1 MQLLIHSSALELV
14 PSLPSLV
21 EEAGLMVVAEPHALG
36 KEPTVAILG
45 AGSAVV
51 ELADLHQRSA
61 DVWPVIAGPVDLP
74 LNEENLEIIAAPAL
88 RVSASAADVSKAV
101 AFGGRK
107 DGWLHSELIE
117 QDPLARR
124 VAGDALCE
132 WVKARPGVVGC
143 VHLGCLGS
151 ASCTRVLGPL
161 INHAYRQLDV
171 LPRDELSVEDM
182 WNVVLL
188 VAVPVSEAECREI
201 NELHAELVAVSRDVR
216 GARKVLLWWGE
227 TPTEKFGPL
236 GSTIGVGRQTSAD
249 PLRAVLDETARDRVE
264 REALEL
270 VFKARL
276 TQEDVGRL
284 VESLSREDDQ
294 VSDY

>member
-1 MQLLIHSSALELV
+1 MQLLIHSSALEHV
-14 PSLPSLV
+14 PALPSLV
-21 EEAGLMVVAEPHALG
+21 EEARLVVVAEPHALG

-45 AGSAVV
+45 AGSASV
-51 ELADLHQRSA
+51 ELADLRQRRA

-101 AFGGRK
+101 AFAGQK
-107 DGWLHSELIE
+107 DGWLNSELIE
-117 QDPLARR
+117 QDPRARR

-132 WVKARPGVVGC
+132 WMKARPGVVGC

-151 ASCTRVLGPL
+151 ASCTQVLGPL
-161 INHAYRQLDV
+161 IDHAYQQLDV

-201 NELHAELVAVSRDVR
+201 DELHAELVAVSRDVR

-227 TPTEKFGPL
+227 TPAEKFGPL
-236 GSTIGVGRQTSAD
+236 GSTTDVGRLTSAD

-284 VESLSREDDQ
+284 VESLRREDDQ
-294 VSDY
+294 VSDD